1 VSTSAALA
9 QTISA
14 PDYKITPDKSVAT
27 TLAGQSATFTITTQ
41 SVSGFAGTVNFSCSN
56 LPRLA
61 TCAFTPASVSVT
73 GGGTTVTS
81 TLVVKTTGPH
91 ASLLNPFPNLH
102 PTTSLYATL
111 ASLVPFGLGFVLIGP
126 GSFKRRRTAL
136 MSLLGLL

>member
-1 VSTSAALA
+1 
-9 QTISA
+9 
-14 PDYKITPDKSVAT
+14 
-27 TLAGQSATFTITTQ
+27 
-41 SVSGFAGTVNFSCSN
+41 
-56 LPRLA
+56 
-61 TCAFTPASVSVT
+61 VSVT

-91 ASLLNPFPNLH
+91 ASLLNSFPYLH

-136 MSLLGLL
+136 MSLLGLLVGIASCGGSTTPPPPVVPSTPAGTTAFTVSTTSTTNAGSPSPANPNQQLNIS